1 MGRVDPVDEL
11 GRIVTKLVAD
21 RLLGMDAVLVVDAV
35 AAQFPAVTKTYDM
48 WQVV

>member
-1 MGRVDPVDEL
+1 MNSVASPPSWSM
-11 GRIVTKLVAD
+11 IV
-21 RLLGMDAVLVVDAV
+21 LLGMDAVLFGDAV